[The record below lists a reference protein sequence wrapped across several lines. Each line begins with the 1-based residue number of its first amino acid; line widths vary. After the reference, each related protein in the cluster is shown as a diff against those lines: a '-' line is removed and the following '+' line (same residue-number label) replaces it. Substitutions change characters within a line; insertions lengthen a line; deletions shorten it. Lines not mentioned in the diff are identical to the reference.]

1 MRYSV
6 LKRKMN
12 FLSLTKIWSV
22 LNNAWNKGEFLR
34 SCFFIP
40 CCWLVLKKWQSK
52 NITFFSEA
60 WCKEW
65 IKIITQLRI
74 MSNKQFLELLYSTH
88 YTLVFITGTLCK
100 MRIKV
105 VPIFSKKKQQASE
118 DVTVSNIHTMIVF
131 RRCDLYDYTSA
142 HRRMFEFWAKWQKFK
157 LFHVLHVGRFFSES
171 HNNCQMTPLS

>member
-1 MRYSV
+1 MENYTIVWHLCGTYDLWAIYTCMRYSV

-34 SCFFIP
+34 SCFFLP

-52 NITFFSEA
+52 YTTFFSEA

-88 YTLVFITGTLCK
+88 YTLVFITGTLC
-100 MRIKV
+100 
-105 VPIFSKKKQQASE
+105 
-118 DVTVSNIHTMIVF
+118 
-131 RRCDLYDYTSA
+131 Y
-142 HRRMFEFWAKWQKFK
+142 AKW
-157 LFHVLHVGRFFSES
+157 ES
-171 HNNCQMTPLS
+171 RWYRILTEFRHG